1 VNGFEPSTFTLAT
14 GSATPTNPGG
24 DRDLDDEPTAGAAH
38 AQRDA
43 DAARQLLAL
52 AESWPA
58 LPEDVRAAIL
68 ALVGRFVGMG
78 PR

>member
-1 VNGFEPSTFTLAT
+1 M
-14 GSATPTNPGG
+14 
-24 DRDLDDEPTAGAAH
+24 DLDVDPTTGAAN